1 MINNI
6 NQSNTNNMARN
17 ISKISKSSFS
27 LFDQFNKLHQT
38 RKPHKK
44 RIPTP
49 KFLSILNQILSDSKN
64 FETISWNES
73 GNVIIIKDKDRFIEN
88 ILPFYFSHQNMS
100 SFIRQLNKYDF
111 KKNRKFSNKG
121 LIAYSNIFFLRDH
134 HWNVRKINTFQ
145 IKKQGQ
151 SKKNLKGNEKYF
163 NMNNIFKRGNDSDK
177 QQNIKKTNDSNTDVN
192 NLESMIHYII
202 KQLIPREVKDKLI
215 NEYKTTMDYN
225 RLTYF
230 LNEDNEES
238 SKKASFSL
246 KSPLLNTV
254 LNKNSTEK
262 DEFNMLLH
270 ILLCKYNDYITIN
283 KKNVKKERRM
293 FTKTLSLDSNI
304 FSYINSLTEIKSSF
318 HSNTENL
325 KTFLS
330 NEKSSFKNASFFFD
344 FTHLPYNNFHS
355 FLSEKGKEG
364 EDVGKGV
371 FSFFHHEKK

>member
-6 NQSNTNNMARN
+6 NQSNTNNET
-17 ISKISKSSFS
+17 KIINESSKSSFS
-27 LFDQFNKLHQT
+27 LFNQFSKLHQT
-38 RKPHKK
+38 RKPQMKK
-44 RIPTP
+44 IPTP
-49 KFLSILNQILSDSKN
+49 KFLSILNQILSDIKN

-73 GNVIIIKDKDRFIEN
+73 GNVIIIKDKNRFIEN
-88 ILPFYFSHQNMS
+88 ILPFYFNHQNMS

-134 HWNVRKINTFQ
+134 WKIRKINTFQ
-145 IKKQGQ
+145 YEKQGR
-151 SKKNLKGNEKYF
+151 SKKNQKGNEKYF
-163 NMNNIFKRGNDSDK
+163 NMNNIFKRVYDCDK
-177 QQNIKKTNDSNTDVN
+177 HQNIKKTNDSNSDVN
-192 NLESMIHYII
+192 NLESMIYYII

-230 LNEDNEES
+230 LNEENDES

-246 KSPLLNTV
+246 KSPLPNMV

-262 DEFNMLLH
+262 DEFNMILH
-270 ILLCKYNDYITIN
+270 ILLCKYNESITIN
-283 KKNVKKERRM
+283 KKNVKKEKRM
-293 FTKTLSLDSNI
+293 LNKTLSADSNI
-304 FSYINSLTEIKSSF
+304 FSYINSLTELKSSF
-318 HSNTENL
+318 HSDTENL

-330 NEKSSFKNASFFFD
+330 NEMSSFKNSSFFFD